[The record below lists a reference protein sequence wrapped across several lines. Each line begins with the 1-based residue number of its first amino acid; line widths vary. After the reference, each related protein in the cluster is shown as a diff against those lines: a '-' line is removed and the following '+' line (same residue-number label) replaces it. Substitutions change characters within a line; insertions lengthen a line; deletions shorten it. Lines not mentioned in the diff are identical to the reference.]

1 MSEYKQGCHPNTIA
15 ARKPFKSGKDWNGK
29 GGGPSAGMTLK
40 MWWSTLAAENEFG
53 IPKYTL
59 QMLKEISGADDD
71 DANVSITKRVAAQ
84 NWIDMAKGG
93 RDGRDMLSLL
103 FDRTEGRPNQSVALT
118 GSLTANP
125 AAEITNETLARIR
138 EASSMPVNLLETD
151 IDPE

>member
-1 MSEYKQGCHPNTIA
+1 
-15 ARKPFKSGKDWNGK
+15 
-29 GGGPSAGMTLK
+29 MTLK

-151 IDPE
+151 VEAE